1 MVSQGWNWPATART
15 KHLTGDDNTEQMRDM
30 DMGQKETN
38 TGNDKD
44 LERHEIEMSGIVHNI
59 KTYHTY

>member
-44 LERHEIEMSGIVHNI
+44 LERHEI
-59 KTYHTY
+59 

>member
-1 MVSQGWNWPATART
+1 MVSQGWNWPATSRT
-15 KHLTGDDNTEQMRDM
+15 KHLTGDDNTEQTGDM
-30 DMGQKETN
+30 DTGQKATN